1 MAWTGKLTIQRG
13 TSNNPA
19 SVVLEAGSAEAQ
31 SDTISV
37 NIDATN
43 LSRGEA
49 VVMLEDLI
57 VHIQRG
63 NWPLN

>member
-19 SVVLEAGSAEAQ
+19 SVVLAAGSAEAQ